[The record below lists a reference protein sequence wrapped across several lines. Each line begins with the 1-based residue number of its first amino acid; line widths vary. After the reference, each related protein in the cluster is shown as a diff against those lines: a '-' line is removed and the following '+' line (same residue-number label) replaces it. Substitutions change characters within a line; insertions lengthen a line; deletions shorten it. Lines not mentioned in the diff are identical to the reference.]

1 MAGWFSQRRFY
12 NVKSRTPLTNKKDSR
27 LPRRTGLR
35 TVDSLLNFPR
45 KIDLN
50 SLITHRLPPEK
61 INERIALMTSGESIR
76 TFIVQ

>member
-1 MAGWFSQRRFY
+1 M
-12 NVKSRTPLTNKKDSR
+12 
-27 LPRRTGLR
+27 PRRTGLR